1 MAIASVYPCSLSS
14 GTGRTW
20 LHRVSEG
27 GIVRGLT
34 SMGGC
39 AWNPERIFP
48 LYLSSV
54 AGYTEMGEGVSPDFI
69 PEAFTLII
77 KSALLA
83 PIPSQTGLS
92 LTRTNCW
99 LLNMC
104 QTSVCCIKTGVGQ
117 SWCWSNRQKLGSV
130 ELRQLVSSHSDF
142 CSFKIQAYKEAVN
155 THLATLDKQNSPNE
169 TWYRIQ
175 DILRSA
181 AHTTAFFGEPRKLK
195 KPITKEEVRKSINKL
210 NNNRAPGKDGIQGE
224 LLKYGPETI
233 DSYIANIINE
243 SFEKHEI
250 LDINAGEIIPLPKP
264 GKPKGPP
271 KNLRPIT
278 LLNTIRKTLSTIV
291 LERIRPHVE
300 KYISHSQSGFRPNR
314 STADVAWTHKW
325 LAAKTLQEKINITIT
340 GIDMS
345 AAFDTIDRATLL
357 NILETIIEEDELR
370 LVRFLLSNTCLNIR
384 IGGTKEEKKFTS
396 NIGTPQGDSLS
407 PILFVVYLENALKEV
422 RPILPE
428 SEKTLPNE
436 IAYADDVDFIA
447 RERIDVAQIQRVLKR
462 YNLEVNVDKT
472 EYTILDRNEKSWKN
486 TKKVG
491 TLIGDT
497 EDVQR
502 RKQLSTAALA
512 KLQNVWVRGDKL
524 KKKAKLKLYRA
535 LVKSVLTYNCSTWAL
550 TQAEEKKLDAFHRK
564 QLKRVVGIRY
574 PVKIT
579 NKALYKQCNER
590 PLSLYVLENRWR
602 LFGHIL
608 RRDREIPANKAMEG
622 FFIPQG
628 DKYRGRPITTLPVVL
643 NNDLSRLESNTY
655 GLKTFKDIENLKKIA
670 EQRDQWRILCTGIQ
684 KAAEALQTDDYDAER
699 R

>member
-1 MAIASVYPCSLSS
+1 MDTTRKDKHNNYWDRYVS
-14 GTGRTW
+14 
-20 LHRVSEG
+20 RV
-27 GIVRGLT
+27 
-34 SMGGC
+34 
-39 AWNPERIFP
+39 
-48 LYLSSV
+48 
-54 AGYTEMGEGVSPDFI
+54 
-69 PEAFTLII
+69 
-77 KSALLA
+77 
-83 PIPSQTGLS
+83 
-92 LTRTNCW
+92 
-99 LLNMC
+99 
-104 QTSVCCIKTGVGQ
+104 
-117 SWCWSNRQKLGSV
+117 
-130 ELRQLVSSHSDF
+130 
-142 CSFKIQAYKEAVN
+142 
-155 THLATLDKQNSPNE
+155 
-169 TWYRIQ
+169 
-175 DILRSA
+175 
-181 AHTTAFFGEPRKLK
+181 
-195 KPITKEEVRKSINKL
+195 
-210 NNNRAPGKDGIQGE
+210 
-224 LLKYGPETI
+224 
-233 DSYIANIINE
+233 
-243 SFEKHEI
+243 
-250 LDINAGEIIPLPKP
+250 
-264 GKPKGPP
+264 
-271 KNLRPIT
+271 
-278 LLNTIRKTLSTIV
+278 
-291 LERIRPHVE
+291 
-300 KYISHSQSGFRPNR
+300 
-314 STADVAWTHKW
+314 
-325 LAAKTLQEKINITIT
+325 
-340 GIDMS
+340 
-345 AAFDTIDRATLL
+345 TLL

-462 YNLEVNVDKT
+462 YNTVNVDKT

-524 KKKAKLKLYRA
+524 KKKTKLKLYRA

-579 NKALYKQCNER
+579 NKALCKQCNER

-602 LFGHIL
+602 LFGDIL

-684 KAAEALQTDDYDAER
+684 KAAEALQSDDYDAER

>member
-1 MAIASVYPCSLSS
+1 
-14 GTGRTW
+14 
-20 LHRVSEG
+20 
-27 GIVRGLT
+27 
-34 SMGGC
+34 
-39 AWNPERIFP
+39 
-48 LYLSSV
+48 
-54 AGYTEMGEGVSPDFI
+54 
-69 PEAFTLII
+69 
-77 KSALLA
+77 
-83 PIPSQTGLS
+83 
-92 LTRTNCW
+92 
-99 LLNMC
+99 
-104 QTSVCCIKTGVGQ
+104 
-117 SWCWSNRQKLGSV
+117 
-130 ELRQLVSSHSDF
+130 
-142 CSFKIQAYKEAVN
+142 
-155 THLATLDKQNSPNE
+155 
-169 TWYRIQ
+169 
-175 DILRSA
+175 
-181 AHTTAFFGEPRKLK
+181 
-195 KPITKEEVRKSINKL
+195 
-210 NNNRAPGKDGIQGE
+210 
-224 LLKYGPETI
+224 
-233 DSYIANIINE
+233 
-243 SFEKHEI
+243 
-250 LDINAGEIIPLPKP
+250 
-264 GKPKGPP
+264 
-271 KNLRPIT
+271 
-278 LLNTIRKTLSTIV
+278 
-291 LERIRPHVE
+291 
-300 KYISHSQSGFRPNR
+300 
-314 STADVAWTHKW
+314 
-325 LAAKTLQEKINITIT
+325 
-340 GIDMS
+340 MS

-524 KKKAKLKLYRA
+524 KK
-535 LVKSVLTYNCSTWAL
+535 
-550 TQAEEKKLDAFHRK
+550 
-564 QLKRVVGIRY
+564 I
-574 PVKIT
+574 
-579 NKALYKQCNER
+579 
-590 PLSLYVLENRWR
+590 SLYVLENRWR

-684 KAAEALQTDDYDAER
+684 KAAEALQSDDYDAER

>member
-1 MAIASVYPCSLSS
+1 MKFYSLELLVLLFWFLYDDVNKNDTAMFKAVKLLHLDRKYEAIKVEDES
-14 GTGRTW
+14 GKT
-20 LHRVSEG
+20 
-27 GIVRGLT
+27 
-34 SMGGC
+34 
-39 AWNPERIFP
+39 
-48 LYLSSV
+48 V
-54 AGYTEMGEGVSPDFI
+54 A
-69 PEAFTLII
+69 
-77 KSALLA
+77 
-83 PIPSQTGLS
+83 
-92 LTRTNCW
+92 
-99 LLNMC
+99 
-104 QTSVCCIKTGVGQ
+104 
-117 SWCWSNRQKLGSV
+117 
-130 ELRQLVSSHSDF
+130 H
-142 CSFKIQAYKEAVN
+142 
-155 THLATLDKQNSPNE
+155 PNE
-169 TWYRIQ
+169 KLNIVTNFFESKFQNPNKPFIE
-175 DILRSA
+175 
-181 AHTTAFFGEPRKLK
+181 AFFGEPRKLK

-357 NILETIIEEDELR
+357 NIFETIIEEDELR

-422 RPILPE
+422 RLILPE

-502 RKQLSTAALA
+502 RKQLSTAVLA

-524 KKKAKLKLYRA
+524 KKKTKLKLYRA

-622 FFIPQG
+622 FFVPQG

-670 EQRDQWRILCTGIQ
+670 EQRDQWRILCTRIQ
-684 KAAEALQTDDYDAER
+684 KAAEALQSDDYDAER

>member
-1 MAIASVYPCSLSS
+1 MAFKGS
-14 GTGRTW
+14 
-20 LHRVSEG
+20 
-27 GIVRGLT
+27 
-34 SMGGC
+34 
-39 AWNPERIFP
+39 
-48 LYLSSV
+48 
-54 AGYTEMGEGVSPDFI
+54 FI
-69 PEAFTLII
+69 
-77 KSALLA
+77 
-83 PIPSQTGLS
+83 
-92 LTRTNCW
+92 
-99 LLNMC
+99 
-104 QTSVCCIKTGVGQ
+104 
-117 SWCWSNRQKLGSV
+117 
-130 ELRQLVSSHSDF
+130 
-142 CSFKIQAYKEAVN
+142 
-155 THLATLDKQNSPNE
+155 
-169 TWYRIQ
+169 
-175 DILRSA
+175 
-181 AHTTAFFGEPRKLK
+181 
-195 KPITKEEVRKSINKL
+195 
-210 NNNRAPGKDGIQGE
+210 
-224 LLKYGPETI
+224 KYGPETI

-250 LDINAGEIIPLPKP
+250 LDINVGEIIPLPKP

-291 LERIRPHVE
+291 LERIRPLVE
-300 KYISHSQSGFRPNR
+300 KYICHSQSGFRPNR

-345 AAFDTIDRATLL
+345 AAFDTIDRTTLL

-407 PILFVVYLENALKEV
+407 PILIVVNFKNALKEV
-422 RPILPE
+422 RPLLPQPVTE
-428 SEKTLPNE
+428 SEKTLPNV

-447 RERIDVAQIQRVLKR
+447 RERIDVIQIQKVLKR

-472 EYTILDRNEKSWKN
+472 EYTVLDRNENSWKN
-486 TKKVG
+486 TKKVL

-497 EDVQR
+497 KDVQR

-524 KKKAKLKLYRA
+524 KKKKLKLYRA

-550 TQAEEKKLDAFHRK
+550 TQAEEKKLNAFHRK

-590 PLSLYVLENRWR
+590 PLSLYVLKNRWR

-622 FFIPQG
+622 FFVPQG

-643 NNDLSRLESNTY
+643 NNDLSRLESSTY
-655 GLKTFKDIENLKKIA
+655 CLKTFKDIENLKK
-670 EQRDQWRILCTGIQ
+670 D
-684 KAAEALQTDDYDAER
+684 R
-699 R
+699 RTEGSVEDFMHRNTKGSRGVAV